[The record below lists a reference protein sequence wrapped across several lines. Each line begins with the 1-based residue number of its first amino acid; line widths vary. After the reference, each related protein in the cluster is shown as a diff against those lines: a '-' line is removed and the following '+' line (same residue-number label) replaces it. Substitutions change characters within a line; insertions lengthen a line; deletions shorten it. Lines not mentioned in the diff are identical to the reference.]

1 MTHPAITTA
10 VDYLRRRGHPIPPE
24 VSIHLHPAD
33 LTSAEKAAIAELKKA
48 TKQAGYA
55 AARADL
61 WATVYD
67 AVTVYLNSP
76 SPTTN
81 FVSVVVAAVA
91 QAYLETADIAYV
103 DGGGSLPLD
112 ADTAAWVKAEMDAQF
127 AYVDSMFQTLKE
139 LRKEGDFDAIHE
151 GFRRADG
158 YANSL
163 DILFNNVKTMA
174 AGNKMLTFG
183 GSDGKE
189 SCSDCKRY
197 KGKRH
202 RASWWVSHDA
212 VPPNR
217 GFECHGYRCEHR
229 LYDDQGNEWSV

>member
-1 MTHPAITTA
+1 MTYPALSSA
-10 VDYLRRRGHPIPPE
+10 VDYLHRRGVSVPGE
-24 VSIHLHPAD
+24 V
-33 LTSAEKAAIAELKKA
+33 AALAKGQA

-61 WATVYD
+61 WAAVYD
-67 AVTVYLNSP
+67 GVTGFLNSSAQAGTYSRP
-76 SPTTN
+76 
-81 FVSVVVAAVA
+81 VVAAVA
-91 QAYLETADIAYV
+91 QAYLETADIAYM

-127 AYVDSMFQTLKE
+127 AYVDSMFQTLKQM
-139 LRKEGDFDAIHE
+139 RKEGDFDAIHE

-189 SCSDCKRY
+189 SCSDCRRY

-217 GFECHGYRCEHR
+217 GFECRGYRCEHR